1 MQNKITVGIPSCK
14 RPDLLE
20 RALKSFVKKNLKNLY
35 VIISIDGID
44 STFDQYKKI
53 ELNYKEYDFV
63 RFHYHKENIG
73 SLKNFL
79 FLKDISSTKYFMW
92 LADDDESNLD
102 MIYKLFDILENNND
116 VVTAVPYWELV
127 FANGN
132 RKIIKPS
139 SFSDNNVFLRIIK
152 YVYYSDDAFFYGLHK
167 LEFLN
172 KCSFKNYWWP
182 NTKYLSNWC
191 YVFQFDLIIQG
202 KIILLKNKEMRWINH
217 DYGAKHYPRTA
228 AFSKVKRELLFLT
241 RNVNIYYF
249 YLIKLIKWKKYSYAF
264 ILFFIFFILYF
275 RDIVKNI
282 LIPLIKKYLNF
293 RFIKD

>member
-1 MQNKITVGIPSCK
+1 MQYKITVGIPSCK

-44 STFDQYKKI
+44 SSFGEYKKI
-53 ELNYKEYDFV
+53 ESNYKKYNFI
-63 RFHYHKENIG
+63 RFYYHKKNIG

-79 FLKDISSTKYFMW
+79 FLKDISTTKYFMW
-92 LADDDESNLD
+92 LADDDESNTD
-102 MIYKLFDILENNND
+102 MIYKLFEILENNND
-116 VVTAVPYWELV
+116 VVTAVPYWELA

-139 SFSDNNVFLRIIK
+139 SFSDNNVFLRILK

-172 KCSFKNYWWP
+172 KCSFKKYWWP

-202 KIILLKNKEMRWINH
+202 KIFLLKDKEMRWINH
-217 DYGAKHYPRTA
+217 DYGPKHYPRTA
-228 AFSKVKRELLFLT
+228 AFSKIKRELLFLI
-241 RNVNIYYF
+241 RKVNIYYF
-249 YLIKLIKWKKYSYAF
+249 YLAKLIKWRKYSYAF

-275 RDIVKNI
+275 RDIIKNT
-282 LIPLIKKYLNF
+282 LTPLVKKYISF
-293 RFIKD
+293 